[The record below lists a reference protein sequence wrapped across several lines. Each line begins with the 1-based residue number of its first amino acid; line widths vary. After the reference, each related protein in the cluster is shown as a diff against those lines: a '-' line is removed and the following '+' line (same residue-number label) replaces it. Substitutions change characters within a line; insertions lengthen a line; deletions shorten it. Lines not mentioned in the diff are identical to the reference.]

1 MPKNFATR
9 WVRPKKKKKG
19 IFPCFP
25 CLYTGLIIK
34 PLKIILFLW
43 TPKISSESMKSETDL
58 NPIRHPYLIL
68 SAVLPRRLYQELRPQ
83 TDSSD

>member
-1 MPKNFATR
+1 MPKNFATC
-9 WVRPKKKKKG
+9 WVRPKKKKKKG
-19 IFPCFP
+19 IFPC
-25 CLYTGLIIK
+25 LYTGQSIK

-58 NPIRHPYLIL
+58 NLIPHPYLIL

-83 TDSSD
+83 TDSSG